1 MAALPARGRN
11 QQRLDGLPVPQFL
24 RRAGSHTGRIGP
36 MGLRDGLPAAVV
48 FGAPATADLHGQAQG
63 HQPLVERPAG
73 RVHRCRIAQRRLRL
87 CQDARQSHGVM
98 GQEHPD
104 VLRPFL
110 RITRHTRE
118 RQIALAAAAPTAAWH
133 DVLDLQRHAAR
144 IAVRAAPAPLLQ
156 HILLDLKAGQRAL
169 LIRHS
174 CDVRILHGLRVEP
187 HQLQRERR
195 DRTEPPQPLDPGQ
208 HVLIPAAQRRRQ
220 PAVFPAPVVVARLPV
235 AGVPLPAVAAHRSP
249 LAQPLDNLFTAVGQ
263 FRSPHHLA
271 TRLFHQRQSCRVTSR
286 IDLQR
291 SGSGAACS
299 TGRLRM
305 T

>member
-1 MAALPARGRN
+1 
-11 QQRLDGLPVPQFL
+11 
-24 RRAGSHTGRIGP
+24 
-36 MGLRDGLPAAVV
+36 
-48 FGAPATADLHGQAQG
+48 
-63 HQPLVERPAG
+63 
-73 RVHRCRIAQRRLRL
+73 
-87 CQDARQSHGVM
+87 M

-104 VLRPFL
+104 VLRPLL

-169 LIRHS
+169 LIHDPR
-174 CDVRILHGLRVEP
+174 DVRVLHGLRVEP

-208 HVLIPAAQRRRQ
+208 HVLHPAAQRRRQ

-235 AGVPLPAVAAHRSP
+235 AGVPLPAAAAHRSP
-249 LAQPLDNLFTAVGQ
+249 LAQPLDNRLALMGQ
-263 FRSPHHLA
+263 FCGPHHLA
-271 TRLFHQRQSCRVTSR
+271 TRLFHQRQSRRATSR
-286 IDLQR
+286 IDLQPQRFSCCLFHGSPQDERKGVALEDGSLACFEQQPR
-291 SGSGAACS
+291 SSRVHWSKRAQRLVHRQTRVTCLVLPFVVCPARGL
-299 TGRLRM
+299 RLRG
-305 T
+305 